1 MTDNIAHRGGAALWP
16 ENTMAAF
23 ARAFELGCDGVEMD
37 VQLTKDGEV
46 AIFHDNAL
54 KPEIVRDARG
64 AWLEK
69 PGPRISEMSFADLQQ
84 FDIGRLKPGTAYGA
98 RNPNQQAFDGERIPA
113 LRDLVRLAKEAGGK
127 KLWIE
132 LKTPLMGGEGQE
144 HPHRLADAVLDLL
157 RAESA
162 LELATLCAFDWAGV
176 VRAKSREPAADV
188 RFLTVPQ
195 STFAE
200 NERMRDL
207 LARGAPWE
215 TGFHAKDHG
224 GVLGAIKAA
233 GGDGWYGFYPDVTE
247 EAAAECRKLGL
258 KYAAWTVNEADEMS
272 RLIALGTDAVC
283 SDRPDVLKDVLA
295 RG

>member
-23 ARAFELGCDGVEMD
+23 ARAFDLGADGVEMD
-37 VQLTKDGEV
+37 VQLTKDGEI

-64 AWLEK
+64 NWLEQT
-69 PGPRISEMSFADLQQ
+69 GPRISELTFAELQA
-84 FDIGRLKPGTAYGA
+84 FDVGRLKPGTAYGA
-98 RNPNQQAFDGERIPA
+98 RNPAQQSFDGERIPA

-132 LKTPLMGGEGQE
+132 LKTPLMGGKGQE
-144 HPHRLADAVLDLL
+144 HPHLLAEAVIDLL
-157 RAESA
+157 HAERA
-162 LELATLCAFDWAGV
+162 LELATLCAFDWAAV
-176 VRAKSREPAADV
+176 IHAKQREPAADV

-200 NERMRDL
+200 NERMREL
-207 LARGAPWE
+207 LEKGAPWE
-215 TGFHAKDHG
+215 GGVHAKDHG
-224 GVLGAIKAA
+224 GVRGAIKAA
-233 GGDGWYGFYPDVTE
+233 GGNGWYAFHPDVTE
-247 EAAAECRKLGL
+247 ETAAECRALGL
-258 KYAAWTVNEADEMS
+258 SFAAWTVNEADEMA
-272 RLIALGTDAVC
+272 RLIALGADAVC

-295 RG
+295 R